1 MTPRAQ
7 YRIAAR
13 AVALVLAAALVPS
26 SSAAAS
32 AINIA
37 AKRVTTAKKTSTT
50 KKANR
55 PATTTTVP
63 AAAAQTTTPPVAP
76 IPPPIPAVAFSNSCA
91 SDIECATV
99 QVPFDPADPAGEKV
113 GLFVSRRRARNTA
126 SRIGVLFINP
136 GGPGAPTFDL
146 VRNAQLIV
154 SAEVL
159 DRFDIIGVDPRGTS
173 RSGPITCS
181 VGGGSPRTASR
192 ESTVR
197 SVYTELAR
205 ACGAVEGRRLEFLDT
220 PTAARDLDAVRVALG
235 EERISF
241 LGLSYGTYLGAVYES
256 LFPTHSARII
266 LDSAITPSHF
276 GGPMFLDRA
285 AAKET
290 ALDGFLL
297 ACSNGQ
303 LSPCA
308 FNDGSDLKAKYARV
322 RSAWIATAGRTSERI
337 FDSQVDAMVGYPRNG
352 WPVLGRA
359 LQEIVT
365 TGRPNFAQTS
375 SDSQTRDERDRISPT
390 DNFSELT
397 NLAINCRD
405 GILPRDAA
413 TYDAITQQLPAIAPR
428 FVGIASSFALAA
440 LTCVDWPAAL
450 VSVPTFRPLGV
461 PTLVIANRFDL
472 TTPLLWSQTLAGDLT
487 APLLVREG
495 GGHVA
500 VDKSECVRNVVARFL
515 IDAVPGLTSN
525 SCPN

>member
-1 MTPRAQ
+1 MMPRAQ
-7 YRIAAR
+7 FRIAASVV
-13 AVALVLAAALVPS
+13 VAILGATFVSSSPAGASSALTRAALPKKV
-26 SSAAAS
+26 
-32 AINIA
+32 
-37 AKRVTTAKKTSTT
+37 AKTT
-50 KKANR
+50 KKSTKAA
-55 PATTTTVP
+55 PTTTVP
-63 AAAAQTTTPPVAP
+63 VTTAPTTTVPPAT
-76 IPPPIPAVAFSNSCA
+76 PPPTPTVEFSNSCA
-91 SDIECATV
+91 SDVECATV
-99 QVPFDPADPAGEKV
+99 QVPLDPTDPTGEKV
-113 GLFVSRRRARNTA
+113 GLFVTRRRARNTA
-126 SRIGVLFINP
+126 ARIGALFINP

-173 RSGPITCS
+173 RSSPITCS
-181 VGGGSPRTASR
+181 VGGESAGTATR

-205 ACGAVEGRRLEFLDT
+205 ACGTVEGRRLDYLDT

-276 GGPMFLDRA
+276 GGFMFLDRA
-285 AAKET
+285 AAKEI

-297 ACSNGQ
+297 ACANGQ
-303 LSPCA
+303 LNPCA
-308 FNDGSDLKAKYARV
+308 FNDGSDLKAKYVRV
-322 RSAWIATAGRTSERI
+322 RSGWITTAGRTSERI
-337 FDSQVDAMVGYPRNG
+337 FDSQIDAMVGYPRNG

-365 TGRPNFAQTS
+365 TGRPNFAQLP
-375 SDSQTRDERDRISPT
+375 SDSQTRDERDRIAPT

-405 GILPRDAA
+405 GILPRDSA
-413 TYDAITQQLPAIAPR
+413 TYDAITQQLPSIAPR

-440 LTCVDWPAAL
+440 LTCVDWPAA
-450 VSVPTFRPLGV
+450 VVAPPTFRPLGV

-500 VDKSECVRNVVARFL
+500 VDKSECVRNIVARFL
-515 IDAVPGLTSN
+515 IDAVPGLVSN
-525 SCPN
+525 SCPS